1 MQLSYWSWRLNNKR
15 GVLNR
20 CDAPEQLK
28 QGVMDGDSRYVVF
41 VSKTAGEYL
50 HFYYKPTG
58 INEWRIAV
66 SVPESVVFESA
77 DTIGR
82 ILNLFLVF
90 ELICFIVYFLWMA
103 CYVRKV
109 TGEKQRR
116 LETLN
121 YIYDVWVFRAILNRN
136 FPFLSKKT
144 MVRW

>member
-1 MQLSYWSWRLNNKR
+1 MII
-15 GVLNR
+15 
-20 CDAPEQLK
+20 
-28 QGVMDGDSRYVVF
+28 
-41 VSKTAGEYL
+41 
-50 HFYYKPTG
+50 G

-90 ELICFIVYFLWMA
+90 EVICFIVYFLWMA